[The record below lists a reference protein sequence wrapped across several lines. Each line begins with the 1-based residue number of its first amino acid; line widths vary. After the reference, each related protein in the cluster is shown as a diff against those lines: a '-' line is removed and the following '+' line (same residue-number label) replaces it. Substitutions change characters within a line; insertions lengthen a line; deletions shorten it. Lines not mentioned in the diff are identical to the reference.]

1 MPKLKAGH
9 VSPTPGE
16 DYAINAAVSADPET
30 TELDDDWFE
39 RARPASEVVSHI
51 VRRYRRTRGKQR
63 APTKSQITLRLDADL
78 VLHFRETGKGWQT
91 RINDT
96 LRKAVFEDE

>member
-1 MPKLKAGH
+1 MPKLKPGH
-9 VSPTPGE
+9 VSPTPDE
-16 DYAINAAVSADPET
+16 DYAINAAVAADPEA
-30 TELDDDWFE
+30 TELDDAWFE
-39 RARPASEVVSHI
+39 RAKPASEVVPQI

-63 APTKSQITLRLDADL
+63 APTKNQITLRLDADL

-96 LRKAVFEDE
+96 LRRAVFDD

>member
-1 MPKLKAGH
+1 MPKLKPGH
-9 VSPTPGE
+9 VGPTPDE
-16 DYAINAAVSADPET
+16 DYAINAAVAADPET
-30 TELDDDWFE
+30 TELDDAWFE
-39 RARPASEVVSHI
+39 CAKPASEVVPQI

-63 APTKSQITLRLDADL
+63 APTKNQITLRLDADL

-96 LRKAVFEDE
+96 LRRAVFDD